1 MSARKTIGLAVIAAM
16 LTAVPAVAD
25 AQQSNQ
31 QTNWQGPYAGLNAGG
46 LWNQTSANIGL
57 NSTGG
62 ALSGAGSGFVGGAQ
76 VGYNWIVGPLLVG
89 PEIDF
94 QGSTMSSN
102 INGGAGASTI
112 TAVSKTPWF
121 STMRVRAGYLFGSV
135 MPYVT
140 GGAVWGHQSL
150 EGNDSANGGYFNVSN
165 NFWTYTLGGGIE
177 GRFSDQWS
185 GKLEY
190 LYIGS
195 PDTALSA
202 PATTSINERSIGSLL
217 RVGLNYRF

>member
-1 MSARKTIGLAVIAAM
+1 MTARKTIGLALVAGM
-16 LTAVPAVAD
+16 LTAIPAVAD

-46 LWNQTSANIGL
+46 LWSQTSANIGL

-62 ALSGAGSGFVGGAQ
+62 SLSGAGSGFVGGAQ

-94 QGSTMSSN
+94 QGSSMSSN

-112 TAVSKTPWF
+112 NAVSKTPWF
-121 STMRVRAGYLFGSV
+121 STMRLRAGYLVGSV

-165 NFWTYTLGGGIE
+165 NFWTYTFGGGVE

-202 PATTSINERSIGSLL
+202 PATTSINERSIGNLL